1 MSILDKL
8 ERKLGRFAIPHL
20 MRYIIIGNIAAY
32 IMSLINYEYFSY
44 LILDPD
50 LVMKGQVWRLL
61 TFIFIPEGAGG
72 TNILMVA
79 ISLYFYYFIGSALE
93 ARWGAFRFNV
103 YYLIGI
109 LATIATSFIFKGYG
123 TPSYINESL
132 FLAFATLF
140 PELQVM
146 LFFIIPIKVKWLGI
160 LSGGLLILQF
170 ITSNSLSS
178 RAFIIVAMLNYIL
191 FFGPQLV
198 AKIKAARRRQKFTQA
213 VNSSRSPYTSPS
225 KGKVINDVPF
235 HKCHVCGKTELDD
248 PNMQF
253 RYCSKCNGNFEYCMD
268 HINTHEHVK

>member
-32 IMSLINYEYFSY
+32 IISLINYEYFSY
-44 LILDPD
+44 LVLDPD
-50 LVMKGQVWRLL
+50 LVMKGQVWRLI
-61 TFIFIPEGAGG
+61 TFIFIPEGTGG

-79 ISLYFYYFIGSALE
+79 ISLYFYYFIGTALE
-93 ARWGAFRFNV
+93 SHWGAFRFNV

-109 LATIATSFIFKGYG
+109 LGTIATSFIFKGYG

-140 PELQVM
+140 PELQVL

-170 ITSNSLSS
+170 ILSNSLSD
-178 RAFIIVAMLNYIL
+178 RAFIIVALLNYIL
-191 FFGPQLV
+191 FFGPQLIS
-198 AKIKAARRRQKFTQA
+198 KIKAGRRRQKFAQA
-213 VNSSRSPYTSPS
+213 VNSSRSPYKSPT

>member
-8 ERKLGRFAIPHL
+8 ERKLGSFAIPHL

-32 IMSLINYEYFSY
+32 IISLINYEYFSY
-44 LILDPD
+44 LVLDPD
-50 LVMKGQVWRLL
+50 LVMKGQVWRLI

-79 ISLYFYYFIGSALE
+79 ISLYFYYFIGTALE
-93 ARWGAFRFNV
+93 SHWGAFRFNV

-109 LATIATSFIFKGYG
+109 LGTIATSFIFKGYG

-140 PELQVM
+140 PELQVL

-170 ITSNSLSS
+170 ILSNSLSD
-178 RAFIIVAMLNYIL
+178 RAFIIVALLNYIL
-191 FFGPQLV
+191 FFGPQLIS
-198 AKIKAARRRQKFTQA
+198 KIKAGRRRQKFAQA
-213 VNSSRSPYTSPS
+213 VNSSRSPYKSPT

>member
-1 MSILDKL
+1 
-8 ERKLGRFAIPHL
+8 

-32 IMSLINYEYFSY
+32 IISLINYEYFSY
-44 LILDPD
+44 LVLDPD
-50 LVMKGQVWRLL
+50 LVMKGQVWRLI

-79 ISLYFYYFIGSALE
+79 ISLYFYYFIGTALE
-93 ARWGAFRFNV
+93 SHWGAFRFNV

-109 LATIATSFIFKGYG
+109 LGTIATSFIFKGYG

-140 PELQVM
+140 PELQVL

-170 ITSNSLSS
+170 ILSNSLSD
-178 RAFIIVAMLNYIL
+178 RAFIIVALLNYIL
-191 FFGPQLV
+191 FFGPQLIS
-198 AKIKAARRRQKFTQA
+198 KIKAGRRRQKFAQA
-213 VNSSRSPYTSPS
+213 VNSSRSPYKSPT